1 MIRYDRP
8 TLGEKLKTVDFEK
21 NWKKFPI
28 SLTDNTYFVPNSEAN
43 KTIDKRAMMSH
54 DPSLYDYPDGK
65 ITSDTK
71 LVAEAR
77 KPGLD
82 VAEISQKVEKLVTN
96 AKEALNN
103 DAQNKM
109 SAELAEK
116 AQSKA
121 MIERIAKQSTMVQN
135 NSSKE

>member
-1 MIRYDRP
+1 MVRYDRP
-8 TLGEKLKTVDFEK
+8 TLGEKLKTVNFEK
-21 NWKKFPI
+21 KWKKFPI

-65 ITSDTK
+65 ITSESK

-82 VAEISQKVEKLVTN
+82 VAEVTQKVDKLVKN
-96 AKEALNN
+96 AKDALNN
-103 DAQNKM
+103 DAQNKIN
-109 SAELAEK
+109 AELAEK

-135 NSSKE
+135 NSSND

>member
-1 MIRYDRP
+1 MVRYDRP
-8 TLGEKLKTVDFEK
+8 TLGEKLKTVNFEK

-65 ITSDTK
+65 INSDAK

-82 VAEISQKVEKLVTN
+82 VAEVSQKVEKLVTN

-103 DAQNKM
+103 DAQGKM
-109 SAELAEK
+109 NAELAEK
-116 AQSKA
+116 AQSKK
-121 MIERIAKQSTMVQN
+121 MIERIAKQSTIMQN
-135 NSSKE
+135 NSSNE